1 MENAN
6 RILIG
11 VLGSQDLVNQ
21 VLHVITS
28 SFPSLHPVARIC
40 SEEEAPAAAAA
51 LLDQVEALLVT
62 GPALYRRVKDQVITH
77 LPVHAVPLTD
87 TGFISALYRLQK
99 RVQPGRSEAA
109 YSIDSFS
116 TSAVGRI
123 AADIGESPGAFR
135 VYDGPPYPPA
145 EELVR
150 YHAEAFLSGVSQG
163 ALTTESEVAAK
174 LGERGI
180 PCEWIKPTDQNI
192 TVVLER
198 ALLSTETRRSKE
210 AQILVGMLNVDDFG
224 RRLRFKGSEHDIQR
238 FKLDIH
244 RMLIDYV
251 ESLDGY
257 LTPLGGDE
265 YLFFTT
271 RGIFE
276 RETVGYKTVP
286 LAREIWK
293 SLGLSLSMG
302 IGFGRSAN
310 EAGTHARLA
319 LRRCKE
325 AGGNTCFI
333 VREDKTLIGPL
344 EMADSLSRDLSM
356 TDPALLRKAEEAGMT
371 SAYLSRLLATV
382 ARTSKLEYEVH
393 DLAAILGITVRSTH
407 RLLLQ
412 WMDHDLI
419 TIAGSVKVPKGRPKQ
434 LFRLSFLED
443 V

>member
-1 MENAN
+1 MDTAN
-6 RILIG
+6 RIAIG
-11 VLGSQDLVNQ
+11 ILGPEALVNK

-28 SFPSLHPVARIC
+28 SFPSFHPVARIC
-40 SEEEAPAAAAA
+40 SVEEAPAAAEQ
-51 LLDQVEALLVT
+51 LLSEVEVLLIT
-62 GPALYRRVKDQVITH
+62 GPTLYRRVKEQVITP
-77 LPVHAVPLTD
+77 LPVHVIPLTD
-87 TGFISALYRLQK
+87 TGLISALYRLK
-99 RVQPGRSEAA
+99 SEHWH
-109 YSIDSFS
+109 SPSGIVFSVDSF
-116 TSAVGRI
+116 TSSAIGRI
-123 AADIGESPGAFR
+123 VAEIGEKPASFL
-135 VYDGPPYPPA
+135 VYDGQPYPQA
-145 EELVR
+145 DELVKF
-150 YHAEAFLSGVSQG
+150 HTEAYRSGSSQA
-163 ALTTESEVAAK
+163 ALTTESEVAEA
-174 LGERGI
+174 LTRDGI

-224 RRLRFKGSEHDIQR
+224 KRLQFKGSEHDIQR

-244 RMLIDYV
+244 RKLIDYV

-257 LTPLGGDE
+257 LTHLGADE

-344 EMADSLSRDLSM
+344 EMADSLSRDLSV
-356 TDPALLRKAEEAGMT
+356 TDPELLKKAEDAGMT
-371 SAYLSRLLATV
+371 SAYLSRLLTTV
-382 ARTSKLEYEVH
+382 ARTSKLDYEVH

-434 LFRLSFLED
+434 LFHLSFLKN